1 VVENKPGAG
10 GTIGMDVVAKASP
23 DGYTLGIGFNGP
35 IAFGPFMFKKMPY
48 DPVKDL
54 IPVILTTSQPNVLAI
69 PANHPANNVKEF
81 VAWAKSQGDKV
92 SYASVG
98 QGSSSHLS
106 MELLKAAAGFEATH
120 VPFNGSP
127 PAALSVAQNETQALL
142 TVEPALL
149 SLVQGGRLKLLAS
162 TSLQRLPARPD
173 LPTVAEAGYPGFDAL
188 AWNGLFA
195 PAGTPAD
202 TINRINA
209 DINAAMADPAFRQN
223 MLKQGL
229 IIGGGTPGSFK
240 SFIESETRKWGVIIN
255 KVGIKID

>member
-1 VVENKPGAG
+1 
-10 GTIGMDVVAKASP
+10 
-23 DGYTLGIGFNGP
+23 
-35 IAFGPFMFKKMPY
+35 
-48 DPVKDL
+48 
-54 IPVILTTSQPNVLAI
+54 
-69 PANHPANNVKEF
+69 
-81 VAWAKSQGDKV
+81 
-92 SYASVG
+92 
-98 QGSSSHLS
+98 